1 MTSSSG
7 SINLCQNSLQNSGN
21 HLCTFTSLLKDII
34 YNTDEQPNEE
44 MHRARSGGSRFAGV
58 SSLWR
63 WDCRLPGMWMGFT
76 SLKALQTSYF
86 WDCNGD
92 FLT

>member
-1 MTSSSG
+1 M
-7 SINLCQNSLQNSGN
+7 
-21 HLCTFTSLLKDII
+21 CTYSSLLKDMIKNI
-34 YNTDEQPNEE
+34 DEQPNEE
-44 MHRARSGGSRFAGV
+44 MHRARSGGSRVAGV

-63 WDCRLPGMWMGFT
+63 RDCRLPGMWMGFT
-76 SLKALQTSYF
+76 SLKALQTSYC